1 MYLSEAKYES
11 QFNDPVQSA
20 IIGEH
25 NTINIYQSSK
35 ESTGRQNGRDTPSPV
50 WNVPYRRNPFF
61 TGREALLDELY
72 NKFQTSSAV
81 ALTQSQAITGLGG
94 IGKTQIAI
102 EYAYLHGEKYRDVLW
117 VKAASSD
124 TLVTD
129 FTALA
134 ALLHLPEQNEQDQDV
149 IVMAIK
155 RWLATHN
162 DWLLVMDN
170 VDDLNAIY
178 NFLPT
183 LERSN
188 GHILLTTRAF
198 ATGQMATSIVI
209 EKMTEEEGTTLLL
222 RRSGVLVP
230 TTPTSEI
237 TEAERV
243 GTKSIYL
250 ELDGLPLA
258 LDQAGAYIEETGCG
272 LSGYLELYRTQR
284 IALLRER
291 GSFSFDHP
299 ESVATTFSLN
309 FQRLQEASS
318 QAAELLRLCAFL
330 HPDAI
335 PDAIFTDYVP
345 HLDPDLRP
353 IVANQVEL
361 NAVVRLL
368 FKFSLVRRNPDTKTL
383 TIHRLVQAT
392 LKDEM
397 DQQTQSQWAE
407 YAVRSV
413 SRSFP
418 FASPETL
425 NACQSYLPHAYVC
438 EKLIEQWQIDRMESA
453 GLLYRTGRY
462 FRVRARY
469 NEAEPFYQKALII
482 CEKVKGLENLGVAS
496 ILSSLAKLYQEQG
509 KYAQAESFYKQA
521 LKIRKRDLRPE
532 DSTIAINLKDL
543 GGLYQQQG
551 KYAQAESFYKQALKI
566 QKKALG
572 ARHHE
577 VGVILNDLG
586 ILYQAQGKYAAA
598 ETNYQQSLEIK
609 AQEPETVNLSSV
621 LSNLA
626 NAYNAQGRYAE
637 AEPIARRA
645 LTIIERILGPEHPD
659 VATRCVNLGALC
671 FSQHKFTEAEELY
684 LRALAICEQ
693 TLGPD
698 HPAVANI
705 LNNLVPIY
713 RAKGNYGQIEL
724 LVKRALDI
732 NERVFG
738 PAHPRVALTL
748 SNLGV
753 YYHDQGKYIQAEQ
766 FYQQALTIWDQTQG
780 LEIPNLINT
789 LRSYA
794 NLLRKMEQETK
805 AKEVEKRAWIL
816 ERRNIQENQKFM
828 IENQN
833 SSRSSKISSDRR
845 AKKGD
850 RHGKVKHGTSRH

>member
-178 NFLPT
+178 KFLPT

-299 ESVATTFSLN
+299 ESVATTFTLN
-309 FQRLQEASS
+309 F
-318 QAAELLRLCAFL
+318 
-330 HPDAI
+330 
-335 PDAIFTDYVP
+335 
-345 HLDPDLRP
+345 
-353 IVANQVEL
+353 
-361 NAVVRLL
+361 
-368 FKFSLVRRNPDTKTL
+368 
-383 TIHRLVQAT
+383 HRLVQAT

-469 NEAEPFYQKALII
+469 NEAEPLYQKALIL